1 MITEEIKEQVKEMY
15 YNGRTKTDIS
25 RTLKIS
31 IYLIGNILQHNK
43 KITDRQ
49 KKEMKELYKQ
59 GLNKAEIARKLEVS
73 WGSVH
78 RIIENKQ
85 YTYKRI
91 PKKTSEEI
99 RRERE
104 ERNRRLKDS
113 IKEEDVVYPTE
124 LDECLAE
131 IRKSKNDIHYKGYLK
146 LIK

>member
-78 RIIENKQ
+78 RIIENKK
-85 YTYKRI
+85 YTYRHI

-113 IKEEDVVYPTE
+113 IKDEEVVYPTE
-124 LDECLAE
+124 LDRCLAE
-131 IRKSKNDIHYKGYLK
+131 IRKSKNDINYKQQL
-146 LIK
+146 

>member
-25 RTLKIS
+25 KTLKIS

-43 KITDRQ
+43 KITNRQ
-49 KKEMKELYKQ
+49 KEEMKELYKQ

-78 RIIENKQ
+78 RIIKNKK
-85 YTYKRI
+85 YTYRI

-113 IKEEDVVYPTE
+113 IKDEEVVYPTE
-124 LDECLAE
+124 LDRCLAE
-131 IRKSKNDIHYKGYLK
+131 IYKSDNDINYKQQL
-146 LIK
+146 

>member
-1 MITEEIKEQVKEMY
+1 MITEEIKEQIKEMY
-15 YNGRTKTDIS
+15 YKGKSKTDIS
-25 RTLKIS
+25 DILGVSLSS
-31 IYLIGNILQHNK
+31 IRNILQYNK

-49 KKEMKELYKQ
+49 KEEMKELYKQ

-78 RIIENKQ
+78 RIIKNKK
-85 YTYKRI
+85 YTYRHI

-113 IKEEDVVYPTE
+113 IKDEEVFYPTE
-124 LDECLAE
+124 LDRSLAE
-131 IRKSKNDIHYKGYLK
+131 IRKSKNNINYKQQL
-146 LIK
+146 

>member
-1 MITEEIKEQVKEMY
+1 MITEEIKEQIKEMY
-15 YNGRTKTDIS
+15 YKGRTKTDIS
-25 RTLKIS
+25 KTLKVSIS
-31 IYLIGNILQHNK
+31 LIGNILQHNK

-49 KKEMKELYKQ
+49 KEEMKELHKQ

-78 RIIENKQ
+78 KIIKNKQ
-85 YTYKRI
+85 YTYRHI

-104 ERNRRLKDS
+104 ERNRRLKDL

-124 LDECLAE
+124 LDRCLAE
-131 IRKSKNDIHYKGYLK
+131 IYKSENDITYKQQL
-146 LIK
+146 

>member
-1 MITEEIKEQVKEMY
+1 MITEEIKEQIKEMY
-15 YNGRTKTDIS
+15 YKGRTKTDIS
-25 RTLKIS
+25 KTLKVSIS
-31 IYLIGNILQHNK
+31 LIGNILQHNK

-49 KKEMKELYKQ
+49 KKEMKELHKQ

-78 RIIENKQ
+78 KIIENKQ
-85 YTYKRI
+85 YTYRHI

-104 ERNRRLKDS
+104 ERNRRLKDL

-124 LDECLAE
+124 LDRCLVE
-131 IRKSKNDIHYKGYLK
+131 IYKSENDITYKQQL
-146 LIK
+146 

>member
-1 MITEEIKEQVKEMY
+1 MITEEIKEQIKEMY
-15 YNGRTKTDIS
+15 YKGRTKTDIS
-25 RTLKIS
+25 DTLGVSIS
-31 IYLIGNILQHNK
+31 SIGNILQHNN

-49 KKEMKELYKQ
+49 KEEIKELYKQ

-78 RIIENKQ
+78 RIIKNKK
-85 YTYKRI
+85 YTYRHI

-113 IKEEDVVYPTE
+113 IKDEEVVYPTE
-124 LDECLAE
+124 LDKSLAE
-131 IRKSKNDIHYKGYLK
+131 IRKSKNDINYKQQL
-146 LIK
+146 

>member
-25 RTLKIS
+25 KTLKIS

-43 KITDRQ
+43 KITNRQ
-49 KKEMKELYKQ
+49 KEEMKELYKQ

-78 RIIENKQ
+78 RIIKNKK
-85 YTYKRI
+85 YTYRI

-113 IKEEDVVYPTE
+113 IKDKEVVYPTE
-124 LDECLAE
+124 LDKCLAE
-131 IRKSKNDIHYKGYLK
+131 IYKSENDINYKQQL
-146 LIK
+146 